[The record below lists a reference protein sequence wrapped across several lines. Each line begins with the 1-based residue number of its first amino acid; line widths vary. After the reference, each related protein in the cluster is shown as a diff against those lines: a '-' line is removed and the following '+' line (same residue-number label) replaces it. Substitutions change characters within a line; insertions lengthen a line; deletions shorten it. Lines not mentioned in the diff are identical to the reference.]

1 MRGGESNQQFC
12 WWRRIIIA
20 IVPRLMWLMIW
31 LLALSCRKRYL
42 LEGRDFTHNELEH
55 IKSHIDA
62 DGGKYDSRFIAIF
75 WHGEFLMLPFAYR
88 YLRHK
93 HPLAVVASRHFHGEI
108 VARLYELFGFEA
120 IRGSSNYGGVN
131 RGGIRVLREALT
143 RLDQGYDVA
152 LTPDGPKGPYKSIAN
167 GVLLMAMRSGVAI
180 CGCKVKPKRY
190 WELKTWDKFCIPKPF
205 SRIDYYITEPLFL
218 SPDIEIDKA
227 REMLRVYMQNLDSL

>member
-1 MRGGESNQQFC
+1 MRGEASNQQFC

-152 LTPDGPKGPYKSIAN
+152 LTPDGPKGPYHSISD
-167 GVLLMAMRSGVAI
+167 GVPALSQKAKVPLVVFRPKMQFCIRMRS
-180 CGCKVKPKRY
+180 
-190 WELKTWDKFCIPKPF
+190 WDRFQIPIPF
-205 SRIDYYITEPLFL
+205 SRIDYYISAPFMVDEGL
-218 SPDIEIDKA
+218 SSCECKQKIYEK
-227 REMLRVYMQNLDSL
+227 MQALC